1 MGVRSQWGLQTIDL
15 QLWVSWISHPR
26 VSFPTGE
33 PLGSVETI
41 QHDATLELVQQQ
53 HGQPIV
59 APLTLLMSSVWV
71 SVGQRCAL
79 ASPPYSRFFFSGALS
94 MNTC

>member
-1 MGVRSQWGLQTIDL
+1 MGVRSQWGLPTIDP
-15 QLWVSWISHPR
+15 QLWVSWISHPGL
-26 VSFPTGE
+26 SFPTGE

-41 QHDATLELVQQQ
+41 QHDATLELVQGQ

-79 ASPPYSRFFFSGALS
+79 ASLPYSRFFSSGVLS
-94 MNTC
+94 VNSR